1 MEPLENFVFS
11 FFLESGNRKLLGN
24 LIPQK
29 VSQNLDIPAKKLK
42 NQVFCQGLTQY
53 SNVTVKN
60 SKFWSTV
67 MFINSIPSF
76 KSNEES
82 LKEN

>member
-11 FFLESGNRKLLGN
+11 FVLESGNRKLLGN

-42 NQVFCQGLTQY
+42 NQVFYQGLTQY
-53 SNVTVKN
+53 SNATVK
-60 SKFWSTV
+60 T
-67 MFINSIPSF
+67 
-76 KSNEES
+76 SNF
-82 LKEN
+82 